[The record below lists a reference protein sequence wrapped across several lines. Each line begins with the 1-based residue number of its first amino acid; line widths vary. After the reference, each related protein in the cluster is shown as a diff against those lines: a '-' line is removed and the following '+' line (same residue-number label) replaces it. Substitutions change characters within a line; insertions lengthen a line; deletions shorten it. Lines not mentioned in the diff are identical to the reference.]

1 MPVKAG
7 WAIKEKDYLKV
18 EKNSFFSF
26 IHNNSFKGF
35 ISALHDDDVLD
46 SKSVDKLEE
55 YFKNFQ
61 EKCIDD

>member
-1 MPVKAG
+1 
-7 WAIKEKDYLKV
+7 
-18 EKNSFFSF
+18 SF

-46 SKSVDKLEE
+46 SKSLDKLEE